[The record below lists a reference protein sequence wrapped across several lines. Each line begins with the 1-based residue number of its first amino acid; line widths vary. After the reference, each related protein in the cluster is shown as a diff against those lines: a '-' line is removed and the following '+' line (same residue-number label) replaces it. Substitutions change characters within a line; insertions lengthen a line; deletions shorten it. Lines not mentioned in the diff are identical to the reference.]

1 MSALLSRLFGRSP
14 GVPDRPRLDDNTW
27 HVPAETSPHKAC
39 WMAWP
44 QKSIWG
50 HTLLPLIEADIALIA
65 NTIAKY
71 EQVVMCAGNAA
82 AAERARI
89 LCYTNIN
96 IIDRD
101 IAVDDCWMRDS
112 GPIFRINSA
121 KEHDAFGLNFNG
133 WGNRQVHA
141 KDKSVAQNIASYRE
155 LHFSKASVVS
165 EGGAIEHDGDGTIIA
180 TESSII
186 NNNRNRGKSKI
197 QIETELLHL
206 YGATKMIWVPGLRN
220 QDRTDDHIDA
230 VARFVKPGTVLEQLA
245 PSSRTDIFANDAKQ
259 IHDILSAATDAKGR
273 KLDVITLE
281 GPDTLSNKPD
291 DYLDSYINFFLANGA
306 LITAR
311 FGDEQKD
318 AAAKQVLSSLFPD
331 RIIEQLNVDNLHS
344 WGGGIHCVTQQE
356 PQ

>member
-1 MSALLSRLFGRSP
+1 MAALLPRLFGRSP
-14 GVPDRPRLDDNTW
+14 GVPDRPRLGDNTW
-27 HVPAETSPHKAC
+27 HVPAETAPHKAC

-50 HTLLPLIEADIALIA
+50 HKLLPLIEADIALIA

-89 LCYTNIN
+89 LCYTNIT

-101 IAVDDCWMRDS
+101 ITVDDCWMRDS

-141 KDKSVAQNIASYRE
+141 KDKSVAQNITSYRE

-206 YGATKMIWVPGLRN
+206 YGVASFSPYFLLVQPLAITVSLPRESLTLLRW
-220 QDRTDDHIDA
+220 A
-230 VARFVKPGTVLEQLA
+230 
-245 PSSRTDIFANDAKQ
+245 SSQ
-259 IHDILSAATDAKGR
+259 
-273 KLDVITLE
+273 
-281 GPDTLSNKPD
+281 
-291 DYLDSYINFFLANGA
+291 
-306 LITAR
+306 
-311 FGDEQKD
+311 
-318 AAAKQVLSSLFPD
+318 SSLIDLIATFISLEISMFFIRRWSSISAMATRSFP
-331 RIIEQLNVDNLHS
+331 
-344 WGGGIHCVTQQE
+344 
-356 PQ
+356 